1 MTDKKIDNR
10 NGMELEPLSATDD
23 QLLQAF
29 FADNRM
35 EEIPDEGFSDRV
47 MQALPALE
55 QEKTVL
61 TLEQEKTV
69 LTLEQEKTVLALEQ
83 EKTVLALDQKK
94 ALAKRRRL
102 EHLWT
107 AACVAVGIVAAVV
120 CQGWEQIQ
128 GWLFS
133 MKIDFLLTGSRALT
147 HVADAI
153 TPTQNLLMILA
164 GLLVLVM
171 VWGYNELADAR

>member
-1 MTDKKIDNR
+1 MTDKMIDNR
-10 NGMELEPLSATDD
+10 NGRKLEPLSATDD

-35 EEIPDEGFSDRV
+35 EEIPDDGFSDRV
-47 MQALPALE
+47 MQALPDLDP
-55 QEKTVL
+55 EKTVL
-61 TLEQEKTV
+61 TL
-69 LTLEQEKTVLALEQ
+69 
-83 EKTVLALDQKK
+83 DQDQ
-94 ALAKRRRL
+94 ALAKRLRL

-107 AACVAVGIVAAVV
+107 AACVAVGVVAAVV

-147 HVADAI
+147 HLADAI
-153 TPTQNLLMILA
+153 PQTQNLLMMLA
-164 GLLVLVM
+164 GIVVLVM

>member
-1 MTDKKIDNR
+1 MTDKMIDNI
-10 NGMELEPLSATDD
+10 NGVELEPLSATDD

-35 EEIPDEGFSDRV
+35 EEVPDDGFSDRV
-47 MQALPALE
+47 MQALPSLE
-55 QEKTVL
+55 QE
-61 TLEQEKTV
+61 Q
-69 LTLEQEKTVLALEQ
+69 
-83 EKTVLALDQKK
+83 

-147 HVADAI
+147 HVLDTI
-153 TPTQNLLMILA
+153 MQTQNLLMLLA
-164 GLLVLVM
+164 GIFVLIM

>member
-1 MTDKKIDNR
+1 MVMTDKKIDNI

-35 EEIPDEGFSDRV
+35 EEIPDDGFSDRV
-47 MQALPALE
+47 MQALPGLE
-55 QEKTVL
+55 QEKTML
-61 TLEQEKTV
+61 SLEQEKTG
-69 LTLEQEKTVLALEQ
+69 LSLEQKQ
-83 EKTVLALDQKK
+83 

-147 HVADAI
+147 HVADAV
-153 TPTQNLLMILA
+153 TQTQNLLMMLA
-164 GLLVLVM
+164 GIVVLVM

>member
-1 MTDKKIDNR
+1 MVMTDKMIDNM

-35 EEIPDEGFSDRV
+35 EEIPDDGFSDRV
-47 MQALPALE
+47 MQALPGLEPEKTLLALD

-61 TLEQEKTV
+61 SLEQE
-69 LTLEQEKTVLALEQ
+69 Q
-83 EKTVLALDQKK
+83 

-147 HVADAI
+147 HVADAV
-153 TPTQNLLMILA
+153 TQTQNLLMMLA
-164 GLLVLVM
+164 GIVVLVM

>member
-1 MTDKKIDNR
+1 MTDKIIDNI
-10 NGMELEPLSATDD
+10 NGVELEPLSATDD

-35 EEIPDEGFSDRV
+35 KEIPDDGFSDRV
-47 MQALPALE
+47 MQALPALDP
-55 QEKTVL
+55 
-61 TLEQEKTV
+61 
-69 LTLEQEKTVLALEQ
+69 
-83 EKTVLALDQKK
+83 EKTVLALDQDQ
-94 ALAKRRRL
+94 ALAKRLRL

-107 AACVAVGIVAAVV
+107 AVCVAVGVVAAVV

-147 HVADAI
+147 HLADAI
-153 TPTQNLLMILA
+153 PQTQNLLMMLA
-164 GLLVLVM
+164 GIVVLVM

>member
-1 MTDKKIDNR
+1 MTDKMIDNI

-35 EEIPDEGFSDRV
+35 VEIPDDGFSDRV

-61 TLEQEKTV
+61 SLDQEKTV
-69 LTLEQEKTVLALEQ
+69 LSFEQEKAW
-83 EKTVLALDQKK
+83 
-94 ALAKRRRL
+94 AKRRRL

-147 HVADAI
+147 HVLDAI
-153 TPTQNLLMILA
+153 MQTQNLLMMLA
-164 GLLVLVM
+164 GIVVLVM
-171 VWGYNELADAR
+171 VWGYNEVADAR

>member
-1 MTDKKIDNR
+1 MTDKMIDNI
-10 NGMELEPLSATDD
+10 NGVELEPLSATDD
-23 QLLQAF
+23 QILQAF

-35 EEIPDEGFSDRV
+35 KEIPDDGFSDRV
-47 MQALPALE
+47 MQALPSLE
-55 QEKTVL
+55 QE
-61 TLEQEKTV
+61 Q
-69 LTLEQEKTVLALEQ
+69 AL
-83 EKTVLALDQKK
+83 V
-94 ALAKRRRL
+94 KRRRL

-107 AACVAVGIVAAVV
+107 AACVAVGVVAAVV

-147 HVADAI
+147 HLADAI
-153 TPTQNLLMILA
+153 TPTQNLLMMLA
-164 GLLVLVM
+164 GIVVLVM

>member
-1 MTDKKIDNR
+1 MTDKMIDNI
-10 NGMELEPLSATDD
+10 NGVELEPLSATDD

-29 FADNRM
+29 FADNKM
-35 EEIPDEGFSDRV
+35 EEIPDDGFSDRV
-47 MQALPALE
+47 MQALPSLE
-55 QEKTVL
+55 QE
-61 TLEQEKTV
+61 
-69 LTLEQEKTVLALEQ
+69 
-83 EKTVLALDQKK
+83 K

-147 HVADAI
+147 HVLDTI
-153 TPTQNLLMILA
+153 MQTQNLLMMLA
-164 GLLVLVM
+164 GIVVLVM
-171 VWGYNELADAR
+171 VWGYNEVADAR

>member
-1 MTDKKIDNR
+1 MTDKMIDNR
-10 NGMELEPLSATDD
+10 NGRKLEPLSATDD

-35 EEIPDEGFSDRV
+35 EEIPDDGFSDRV
-47 MQALPALE
+47 MQALPGLDP
-55 QEKTVL
+55 
-61 TLEQEKTV
+61 
-69 LTLEQEKTVLALEQ
+69 
-83 EKTVLALDQKK
+83 EKTVLALDQD
-94 ALAKRRRL
+94 LAKRLRL

-107 AACVAVGIVAAVV
+107 AACVAVGVVAAVV

-147 HVADAI
+147 HVLDTI
-153 TPTQNLLMILA
+153 MQTQNLLMMLA
-164 GLLVLVM
+164 GIFVLIM

>member
-1 MTDKKIDNR
+1 MTDKMIDNR

-35 EEIPDEGFSDRV
+35 KEIPDDGFSDRV
-47 MQALPALE
+47 MQALPSLE
-55 QEKTVL
+55 PE
-61 TLEQEKTV
+61 
-69 LTLEQEKTVLALEQ
+69 
-83 EKTVLALDQKK
+83 K

-107 AACVAVGIVAAVV
+107 AACVAVGVVAAVV

-147 HVADAI
+147 HLADAI
-153 TPTQNLLMILA
+153 PQTQNLLMMLA
-164 GLLVLVM
+164 GIVVLVM

>member
-1 MTDKKIDNR
+1 MTDKMIDNM

-35 EEIPDEGFSDRV
+35 EEVPDDGFSDRV
-47 MQALPALE
+47 MQALPGLEPEKTLLALD

-61 TLEQEKTV
+61 SLEQE
-69 LTLEQEKTVLALEQ
+69 Q
-83 EKTVLALDQKK
+83 

-147 HVADAI
+147 HLADAI
-153 TPTQNLLMILA
+153 TPTQNLLMMLA
-164 GLLVLVM
+164 GIVVLVM

>member
-10 NGMELEPLSATDD
+10 NGMELEPLSAADD

-35 EEIPDEGFSDRV
+35 EEVPDDGFSDRV
-47 MQALPALE
+47 MQALPALG
-55 QEKTVL
+55 
-61 TLEQEKTV
+61 LEQ
-69 LTLEQEKTVLALEQ
+69 AW
-83 EKTVLALDQKK
+83 
-94 ALAKRRRL
+94 AKRRRL

-107 AACVAVGIVAAVV
+107 AACVAVGVVAAVV

-147 HVADAI
+147 HVLDTI
-153 TPTQNLLMILA
+153 MQTQNLLMLLA
-164 GLLVLVM
+164 GIFVLIM

>member
-1 MTDKKIDNR
+1 MIDKI
-10 NGMELEPLSATDD
+10 NGVELEPLSATDD

-35 EEIPDEGFSDRV
+35 EEVPDDGFSDRV
-47 MQALPALE
+47 MQALTSLE
-55 QEKTVL
+55 QE
-61 TLEQEKTV
+61 
-69 LTLEQEKTVLALEQ
+69 
-83 EKTVLALDQKK
+83 K

-107 AACVAVGIVAAVV
+107 AACVAVGVVAAVV

-147 HVADAI
+147 HLADAI
-153 TPTQNLLMILA
+153 PQTQNLLMMLA
-164 GLLVLVM
+164 GIVVLVM

>member
-1 MTDKKIDNR
+1 MVMTDKKIDNIK
-10 NGMELEPLSATDD
+10 GMDLEPLSATDD
-23 QLLQAF
+23 LLLQAF

-35 EEIPDEGFSDRV
+35 EEVPDDGFSDRV

-61 TLEQEKTV
+61 AF
-69 LTLEQEKTVLALEQ
+69 EQEKTVLALEQ
-83 EKTVLALDQKK
+83 EQ

-147 HVADAI
+147 HVADAV
-153 TPTQNLLMILA
+153 TPTQNLLMMLA
-164 GLLVLVM
+164 GLVVLVM

>member
-1 MTDKKIDNR
+1 MTDKKNDNKIQD
-10 NGMELEPLSATDD
+10 MDVDLLSASDE

-35 EEIPDEGFSDRV
+35 EEIPDDGFSDRV
-47 MQALPALE
+47 MQALPGLE
-55 QEKTVL
+55 QKKTVL
-61 TLEQEKTV
+61 SLEQK
-69 LTLEQEKTVLALEQ
+69 Q
-83 EKTVLALDQKK
+83 

-107 AACVAVGIVAAVV
+107 AACVAVGVVAAVV

-147 HVADAI
+147 HVADAV
-153 TPTQNLLMILA
+153 TQTQNLLMMLA
-164 GLLVLVM
+164 GIIVLVM
-171 VWGYNELADAR
+171 VWGYNEVADARG

>member
-1 MTDKKIDNR
+1 MIDNR
-10 NGMELEPLSATDD
+10 NGMELEPLSATDN

-35 EEIPDEGFSDRV
+35 EEVPDDGFSDRV
-47 MQALPALE
+47 MQALPGLEPEKTLLALD

-61 TLEQEKTV
+61 SLEQE
-69 LTLEQEKTVLALEQ
+69 Q
-83 EKTVLALDQKK
+83 

-120 CQGWEQIQ
+120 CQEWEQIQ

-147 HVADAI
+147 HLADAI
-153 TPTQNLLMILA
+153 TPTQNLLMMLA
-164 GLLVLVM
+164 GIVVLVM

>member
-1 MTDKKIDNR
+1 MVMTDKMIDNIK
-10 NGMELEPLSATDD
+10 GMELEPLSAADD

-35 EEIPDEGFSDRV
+35 EEIPDDGFSDRV

-55 QEKTVL
+55 QERTVL
-61 TLEQEKTV
+61 TLEQEKTM
-69 LTLEQEKTVLALEQ
+69 
-83 EKTVLALDQKK
+83 LALDQKK
-94 ALAKRRRL
+94 AWAKRRRL

-107 AACVAVGIVAAVV
+107 SACVAVGIVAAVV

-153 TPTQNLLMILA
+153 TPTQNLLMMLA
-164 GLLVLVM
+164 GIVVLVM
-171 VWGYNELADAR
+171 VWGYNEVADAR

>member
-1 MTDKKIDNR
+1 MTDKMIDNR
-10 NGMELEPLSATDD
+10 NGMELELLSATDD

-35 EEIPDEGFSDRV
+35 KEIPDDGFSDRV
-47 MQALPALE
+47 MQALPGLDP
-55 QEKTVL
+55 
-61 TLEQEKTV
+61 
-69 LTLEQEKTVLALEQ
+69 
-83 EKTVLALDQKK
+83 EKTVLALDQD
-94 ALAKRRRL
+94 LAKRLRL

-107 AACVAVGIVAAVV
+107 AACVAVGVVAAVV

-147 HVADAI
+147 HVLDTI
-153 TPTQNLLMILA
+153 MQTQNLLMLLA
-164 GLLVLVM
+164 GIFVLIM

>member
-1 MTDKKIDNR
+1 MTDKMIDNM

-35 EEIPDEGFSDRV
+35 EEIPDDGFSDRV
-47 MQALPALE
+47 MQALPGLE
-55 QEKTVL
+55 PEKTVLSLDQEKTVL
-61 TLEQEKTV
+61 SLEQE
-69 LTLEQEKTVLALEQ
+69 Q
-83 EKTVLALDQKK
+83 

-147 HVADAI
+147 HLADAI
-153 TPTQNLLMILA
+153 TPTQNLLMMLA
-164 GLLVLVM
+164 GIVVLVM

>member
-1 MTDKKIDNR
+1 MTDKINDKIKSLD
-10 NGMELEPLSATDD
+10 MEPLNASDE

-29 FADNRM
+29 FADNGM
-35 EEIPDEGFSDRV
+35 AGIPDDGFSDRV

-55 QEKTVL
+55 QE
-61 TLEQEKTV
+61 
-69 LTLEQEKTVLALEQ
+69 
-83 EKTVLALDQKK
+83 K

-107 AACVAVGIVAAVV
+107 AACVAVGVIAAVV

-133 MKIDFLLTGSRALT
+133 MKIDFLMSGSRALT
-147 HVADAI
+147 HVAESI
-153 TPTQNLLMILA
+153 GHSQNLLMMLA
-164 GLLVLVM
+164 GIFVLIM
-171 VWGYNELADAR
+171 VWGYNELADARE

>member
-1 MTDKKIDNR
+1 MTDKMIDNID
-10 NGMELEPLSATDD
+10 GMELEPLSATDD

-35 EEIPDEGFSDRV
+35 EEIPDDGFSDRV
-47 MQALPALE
+47 MQALPGLEPEKTLLALD

-61 TLEQEKTV
+61 SLEQE
-69 LTLEQEKTVLALEQ
+69 Q
-83 EKTVLALDQKK
+83 

-147 HVADAI
+147 HLADAI
-153 TPTQNLLMILA
+153 TPTQNLLMMLA
-164 GLLVLVM
+164 GIVVLVM

>member
-1 MTDKKIDNR
+1 MTDKMIDNI
-10 NGMELEPLSATDD
+10 NGVELEPLSATDD

-35 EEIPDEGFSDRV
+35 EEIPDDGFSDRV
-47 MQALPALE
+47 MQALPSLE
-55 QEKTVL
+55 QEK
-61 TLEQEKTV
+61 
-69 LTLEQEKTVLALEQ
+69 AL
-83 EKTVLALDQKK
+83 V
-94 ALAKRRRL
+94 KRRRL

-147 HVADAI
+147 HVADAV
-153 TPTQNLLMILA
+153 TQTQNLLMMLA
-164 GLLVLVM
+164 GIVVLVM

>member
-1 MTDKKIDNR
+1 MTDKKNDNR
-10 NGMELEPLSATDD
+10 NGMDLEPLSAADD
-23 QLLQAF
+23 QRLQAF

-35 EEIPDEGFSDRV
+35 EEIPDDGFSDRV
-47 MQALPALE
+47 MQALPGLE

-61 TLEQEKTV
+61 SLEQKQAV
-69 LTLEQEKTVLALEQ
+69 
-83 EKTVLALDQKK
+83 
-94 ALAKRRRL
+94 AKRRRL

-147 HVADAI
+147 HLADAI
-153 TPTQNLLMILA
+153 TPTQNLLMMLA
-164 GLLVLVM
+164 GLLVLIV

>member
-1 MTDKKIDNR
+1 MTDKMIDNI

-35 EEIPDEGFSDRV
+35 EEVPDDGFSDRV
-47 MQALPALE
+47 MQALPSLE
-55 QEKTVL
+55 QE
-61 TLEQEKTV
+61 
-69 LTLEQEKTVLALEQ
+69 
-83 EKTVLALDQKK
+83 K

-107 AACVAVGIVAAVV
+107 AACVAVGVVAAVV

-147 HVADAI
+147 HLADAI
-153 TPTQNLLMILA
+153 PQTQNLLMMLA
-164 GLLVLVM
+164 GIVVLVM

>member
-1 MTDKKIDNR
+1 MTDKKNDNIK
-10 NGMELEPLSATDD
+10 GMELEPLSAADD
-23 QLLQAF
+23 QRLQAF

-35 EEIPDEGFSDRV
+35 EEIPDDGFSDRV
-47 MQALPALE
+47 MQALLAFDQE
-55 QEKTVL
+55 QAWV
-61 TLEQEKTV
+61 
-69 LTLEQEKTVLALEQ
+69 
-83 EKTVLALDQKK
+83 
-94 ALAKRRRL
+94 KRRRL

-153 TPTQNLLMILA
+153 TPTQNLLMMLA
-164 GLLVLVM
+164 GLFVLIM

>member
-1 MTDKKIDNR
+1 MTDKMIDNR
-10 NGMELEPLSATDD
+10 KGMELEPLSAPDD

-35 EEIPDEGFSDRV
+35 EEIPDDGFSDRV
-47 MQALPALE
+47 MQALPGLGQEQALLSLD

-61 TLEQEKTV
+61 V
-69 LTLEQEKTVLALEQ
+69 
-83 EKTVLALDQKK
+83 LDQEK

-107 AACVAVGIVAAVV
+107 AACVAVGVVAAVV

-128 GWLFS
+128 GWLYG
-133 MKIDFLLTGSRALT
+133 MKIDFLLTGSHALRHGVET
-147 HVADAI
+147 AVN
-153 TPTQNLLMILA
+153 TQNLWLMLA
-164 GLLVLVM
+164 GIVVLVL
-171 VWGYNELADAR
+171 VWGYNELADARE

>member
-1 MTDKKIDNR
+1 MTDKMIDKI
-10 NGMELEPLSATDD
+10 NGMEFEPLSATDD

-35 EEIPDEGFSDRV
+35 EEIPDDGFSDRV
-47 MQALPALE
+47 MQALPGLDP
-55 QEKTVL
+55 EKTVL
-61 TLEQEKTV
+61 TL
-69 LTLEQEKTVLALEQ
+69 
-83 EKTVLALDQKK
+83 DQDQ
-94 ALAKRRRL
+94 ALAKRLRL

-107 AACVAVGIVAAVV
+107 AACVAVGVVAAVV

-147 HVADAI
+147 HVLDTI
-153 TPTQNLLMILA
+153 MQTQNLLMLLA
-164 GLLVLVM
+164 GIVVLVM

>member
-1 MTDKKIDNR
+1 MTDKMIDNI
-10 NGMELEPLSATDD
+10 NGVELEPLSATDD

-35 EEIPDEGFSDRV
+35 KEIPDDGFSDRV
-47 MQALPALE
+47 MQALPSLE
-55 QEKTVL
+55 QE
-61 TLEQEKTV
+61 Q
-69 LTLEQEKTVLALEQ
+69 
-83 EKTVLALDQKK
+83 

-147 HVADAI
+147 HLADAI
-153 TPTQNLLMILA
+153 PQTQNLLMMLA
-164 GLLVLVM
+164 GIVVLVM